1 MYILKF
7 SPEFG
12 EWLSALRDIKAKVK
26 IITRLERAAK
36 GNFGD
41 VKPLGGGLFEMRENY
56 GPGYRIY
63 YTRQGEIIFLLLIG
77 GNKSS
82 QARDI
87 ATARGM
93 LEGE

>member
-12 EWLSALRDIKAKVK
+12 EWLSTLRDIKAKVK

-56 GPGYRIY
+56 GLDTAFIIPGK
-63 YTRQGEIIFLLLIG
+63 G
-77 GNKSS
+77 KSS
-82 QARDI
+82 SCC
-87 ATARGM
+87 
-93 LEGE
+93 